1 MAEANPQAILER
13 GEAKNLP
20 PALIIQGTADNN
32 VTPDMADRFVAAYT
46 RAGGRIKLRMFEGQ
60 PHTFIVLNPTSA
72 ASVEAIGLIVDF
84 VREQT
89 TR

>member
-1 MAEANPQAILER
+1 MAEANPQTILER

-46 RAGGRIKLRMFEGQ
+46 RAGGHIALRKFEGE

-89 TR
+89 R

>member
-1 MAEANPQAILER
+1 M
-13 GEAKNLP
+13 
-20 PALIIQGTADNN
+20 IQGTADNN

-46 RAGGRIKLRMFEGQ
+46 KAGGKITLRKFEGE

-84 VREQT
+84 VRHQT
-89 TR
+89 RR